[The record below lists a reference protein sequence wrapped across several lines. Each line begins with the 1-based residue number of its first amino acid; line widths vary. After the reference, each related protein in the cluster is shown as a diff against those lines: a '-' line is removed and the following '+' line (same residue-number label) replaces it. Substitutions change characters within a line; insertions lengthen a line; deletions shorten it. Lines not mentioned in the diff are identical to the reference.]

1 MRSRNASMSTL
12 ANYKEKASKFQRAIN
27 LINVIMIIEAI
38 FLINQGKDLFNFY
51 HLGQVDC
58 QSSLIFFTLTF
69 QQLSFWCHYFV
80 WFPSSVCALGVFLF
94 VTAIFSIG
102 VANQP
107 NSNNLS
113 YRILVGLIAV
123 LYSSAFFGAIFM
135 AFCAVKLDAST
146 RIDPTTNSVTEVGPI
161 CFCATFECVLCSISS
176 CMARTKLSLMTGTS
190 CSKISGGKFL
200 KSNISFRCCG
210 GEYHD
215 IGNGY
220 AIWKK
225 MEHTDNT
232 SYLNWNPEA
241 SKTFNVP
248 DSCCI
253 PNADNAD
260 TAEGPVQKG
269 CGLCA
274 YHENPSQCRNNP
286 NAARE
291 SRTLE
296 ARFLVDLP
304 ENIWINSCVYI
315 LVGRIKSEVQPYIWY
330 YALAGT
336 GLALEAIIITAL
348 ASAYITAINR
358 FSGKDN

>member
-38 FLINQGKDLFNFY
+38 FLINQGKDLFDFY
-51 HLGQVDC
+51 HLG
-58 QSSLIFFTLTF
+58 
-69 QQLSFWCHYFV
+69 QLSFWCHYFV

-146 RIDPTTNSVTEVGPI
+146 RIDPTTNSVTEHL
-161 CFCATFECVLCSISS
+161 ELY
-176 CMARTKLSLMTGTS
+176 
-190 CSKISGGKFL
+190 GKDQAVTDDWDL
-200 KSNISFRCCG
+200 LQQDLRCCG

-260 TAEGPVQKG
+260 NAEGPVQKG

-274 YHENPSQCRNNP
+274 YHENPSRCRNNP

-315 LVGRIKSEVQPYIWY
+315 LVGRIKTEVQPYIWY

-358 FSGKDN
+358 RIRREDKKYEQDLYK